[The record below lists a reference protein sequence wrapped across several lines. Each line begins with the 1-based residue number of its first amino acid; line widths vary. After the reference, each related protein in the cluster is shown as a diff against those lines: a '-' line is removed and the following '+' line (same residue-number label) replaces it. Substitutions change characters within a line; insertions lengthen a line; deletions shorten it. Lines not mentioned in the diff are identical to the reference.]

1 MMMDS
6 IALFR
11 LYEKFNLHY
20 FGAAL
25 PYCPIIWSRQLTRTA
40 GNIDVFTPKM
50 KLSYPLLVE
59 AFEPKGLFRPE
70 FEICGVRCD
79 SSQRAIEEIVKHEMI
94 HLWLHEQGLPSGHT
108 AEVRAKARQMGQPKR
123 DIKSK
128 LPNREPAGNIAVL
141 SAKVLLHAANVLA
154 VRSPALRVVK
164 NIIEENLTR
173 GLNCAAKDW
182 ASRISIAKDYGIN

>member
-6 IALFR
+6 TALFR

-40 GNIDVFTPKM
+40 GNIDVFAPKM

-59 AFEPKGLFRPE
+59 AFEPKGLFPPE

-79 SSQRAIEEIVKHEMI
+79 SSQRAVEEILKHEMI

-108 AEVRAKARQMGQPKR
+108 AEFRAKARQMGQPKTR
-123 DIKSK
+123 HQIETPKPRTGWEYSCPVCKSTF
-128 LPNREPAGNIAVL
+128 
-141 SAKVLLHAANVLA
+141 
-154 VRSPALRVVK
+154 
-164 NIIEENLTR
+164 TR
-173 GLNCAAKDW
+173 RKRFGRPVACAACCKEFNKGKFD
-182 ASRISIAKDYGIN
+182 ARFKLRGKRLGE